1 MQSIVQKKNAADV
14 LMVLFIGLFAVF
26 CLIPMVLAICVSF
39 SAEESITR
47 YGYRFI
53 PSAWDASAY
62 SMIFN
67 GNSSVMRSFMMSMLV
82 TVTGT
87 VLAVIV
93 TAMCAYALANKS
105 VRYRGKLSF
114 YFFVTMTFN
123 AGLVPWYMMCLRLGL
138 RNNFLA
144 LIIPNLMFSPF
155 NMFLVRNYMDGLP
168 DSLRES
174 ATLDGANDITICF
187 RIYLPLSVPALATV
201 TLFYGL
207 AYWNDWFNAIMLV
220 DNPALYPLQ
229 YLLLQL
235 RSQIQMIR
243 DMQSIMG
250 GMGSGTKAPS
260 ESLKMATSIVTIG
273 PIVLLYPLLQ
283 RYFVKGL
290 IVGAVKE

>member
-1 MQSIVQKKNAADV
+1 MHSIVQKRNAADI
-14 LMVLFIGLFAVF
+14 LMALFTGAFALF
-26 CLIPMVLAICVSF
+26 CLIPMVLAICVSL
-39 SAEESITR
+39 SAEESISR
-47 YGYRFI
+47 YGYHFI
-53 PSAWDASAY
+53 PSEWDGSAY
-62 SMIFN
+62 LMIFN
-67 GNSSVMRSFMMSMLV
+67 GKSSVMQGFLMSVLV
-82 TVTGT
+82 TAVGT
-87 VLAVIV
+87 SLAVVV
-93 TAMCAYALANKS
+93 TTMCAYGLANKN
-105 VRYRGKLSF
+105 VRYRGKVAF

-123 AGLVPWYMMCLRLGL
+123 AGLVPWYMMCLNLGL

-144 LIIPNLMFSPF
+144 LIIPNLLFSPF

-174 ATLDGANDITICF
+174 ATLDGANDIVICF
-187 RIYLPLSVPALATV
+187 RIFLPLSIPALATV

-220 DNPALYPLQ
+220 EDSRFYPLQ

-250 GMGSGTKAPS
+250 GMGSSTKAPS